1 MLKMNNITKTF
12 NSGTVDERVALD
24 HLSLTLRDG
33 DFVTVIGG
41 NGAGKST
48 MQNAICG
55 TWQPDEGSIELDGV
69 NVSSL
74 PEYKRARYLGRVYQ
88 DPMMGTS
95 AGMEIEENL
104 ALAERRGRRH
114 TLRPGIRRGERE
126 DYRRRLRELGLGLED
141 RLTTKVGTLSGGQR
155 QALTLLM
162 ATLQKPKLLLDEHT
176 AALDPQTA
184 QRVMDITDRL
194 VRENHLTTLMITH
207 NMRDAIHYG
216 NRLLMLH
223 NGRIVLDISGEEK
236 VPADGAGPAGTVQ
249 QGQRPGIRQRPRPAG
264 VNAKPG
270 TAREDSPRLSAL
282 DGLCGGWYDG
292 GQKRRGRSGAGED
305 AMKKIDNCENST
317 VLVALLLAGILLV
330 MGAYR
335 LFSWLCSRGLTD
347 TLTWVL
353 GAAALV
359 LAALGLLLAS
369 RSFRR
374 LKELHL

>member
-1 MLKMNNITKTF
+1 MQAAYNATAEIPIL
-12 NSGTVDERVALD
+12 GTSVTEYGVALD

-104 ALAERRGRRH
+104 ALAERRGRHH

-126 DYRRRLRELGLGLED
+126 DYRHRLRELGLGLED

-162 ATLQKPKLLLDEHT
+162 ATLQKPKLLLLDEHT
-176 AALDPQTA
+176 AALDPQTV

-236 VPADGAGPAGTVQ
+236 ARLTVPDLLALFSKVS
-249 QGQRPGIRQRPRPAG
+249 GQ
-264 VNAKPG
+264 
-270 TAREDSPRLSAL
+270 E
-282 DGLCGGWYDG
+282 YDND
-292 GQKRRGRSGAGED
+292 R
-305 AMKKIDNCENST
+305 
-317 VLVALLLAGILLV
+317 ALLA
-330 MGAYR
+330 
-335 LFSWLCSRGLTD
+335 
-347 TLTWVL
+347 
-353 GAAALV
+353 
-359 LAALGLLLAS
+359 
-369 RSFRR
+369 
-374 LKELHL
+374 